1 MMPICPGPGQWRGWR
16 DDIIPGVRVRVSI
29 EITRC
34 RGLLPGPGY
43 SAHGESELKKLVLG
57 VHCIVWG
64 PERAEPYVSQPGPSG
79 WCWSLVSVVWS
90 SLVTRAGH
98 MRLVLVRCVK

>member
-1 MMPICPGPGQWRGWR
+1 MPICPSPGQWLGWR
-16 DDIIPGVRVRVSI
+16 DDIIPGVRVSI

-64 PERAEPYVSQPGPSG
+64 PERAEPYVSSLGPVAGAGHWSVLSG
-79 WCWSLVSVVWS
+79 AHWSLE
-90 SLVTRAGH
+90 LVT
-98 MRLVLVRCVK
+98 

>member
-1 MMPICPGPGQWRGWR
+1 MILS
-16 DDIIPGVRVRVSI
+16 PGVRERVSI

-64 PERAEPYVSQPGPSG
+64 PERAEPYVSSLGPVAGAGHWSVLSG
-79 WCWSLVSVVWS
+79 AHWSLE
-90 SLVTRAGH
+90 LVT
-98 MRLVLVRCVK
+98 